1 MDREQFVADIRDMLA
16 DRMTPREIAARAGM
30 SFSRVMANARTGLRS
45 ELLDWRGAMIELVEG
60 LRREG
65 MTMREA
71 LEFIGVYPQTYTS
84 WRKEAGWEFD
94 SSPADD
100 DDTVYSSNLDGFD
113 ADLQDM
119 LCKPWRVTA

>member
-30 SFSRVMANARTGLRS
+30 SFSRVMANARTGLKS

-84 WRKEAGWEFD
+84 WRREAGWEFGPA
-94 SSPADD
+94 PADD
-100 DDTVYSSNLDGFD
+100 DDSVYSAPLEGFD
-113 ADLQDM
+113 PDLESM
-119 LCKPWRVTA
+119 LRSRW